1 MTQQMHQSKAAAAAR
16 GAGSS
21 SSGLGRL
28 QSQQQKQQK
37 QQQQQQQQQQR
48 GVGPSGGSAVASG
61 AQPPF
66 LSTPAAGSLAER
78 LAAVKGVSA
87 APLARLVYWAPLPR
101 LPDALQ
107 QPEGTEAALA
117 QLTSFLGPLS
127 LLSSHA
133 P

>member
-28 QSQQQKQQK
+28 QSQQQK
-37 QQQQQQQQQQR
+37 QQQQR

-117 QLTSFLGPLS
+117 QLTCFLGPLS

>member
-28 QSQQQKQQK
+28 QSQQQK
-37 QQQQQQQQQQR
+37 QQQQQQQQQR

>member
-37 QQQQQQQQQQR
+37 QQQQQQQR

-117 QLTSFLGPLS
+117 QLTSFLGPMS

>member
-28 QSQQQKQQK
+28 QSQQQK
-37 QQQQQQQQQQR
+37 QQQQQQQQR

-117 QLTSFLGPLS
+117 QLTSFLGPMS